1 MTAACLAFALLASLV
16 ASNAQDNSKV
26 QHFTK
31 SPTEGIIVEL
41 DRPFVVRAVE
51 GIVSHREGSQE
62 PLPDVLVEIEGPGDV
77 RTIKH
82 ATTDKHGR
90 FKIGHVA
97 AGTYRFKTTLDGFQ
111 SVMGTII
118 VSEKANKHADI
129 RIEVPV
135 GV

>member
-1 MTAACLAFALLASLV
+1 MTAACLAFALLASVV
-16 ASNAQDNSKV
+16 ASNTQDSSKLED
-26 QHFTK
+26 FTK
-31 SPTEGIIVEL
+31 SPTEHIIVQL
-41 DRPFVVRAVE
+41 DRPFVVRTVK
-51 GIVSHREGSQE
+51 GIISHREGGQE
-62 PLPDVLVEIEGPGDV
+62 PLPDALVEIEGPGEV

-118 VSEKANKHADI
+118 VSEKAKKQANI
-129 RIEVPV
+129 RFEVPV

>member
-1 MTAACLAFALLASLV
+1 MTAACLAFALLASVVL
-16 ASNAQDNSKV
+16 SNAQDNSKLED
-26 QHFTK
+26 FTK
-31 SPTEGIIVEL
+31 SPTEHIIVQL
-41 DRPFVVRAVE
+41 DRPFVVRTVK
-51 GIVSHREGSQE
+51 GIISHREGAQE
-62 PLPDVLVEIEGPGDV
+62 PLPDALVEIEGPGDV

-118 VSEKANKHADI
+118 VSEKAKKQADI